1 MKASVLSFR
10 VPAGPFLALAAFAA
24 VGAPARGA
32 TWRVTA
38 LDPSHLAVQCDRADD
53 EAAAFSY
60 TFAERSL
67 AVVKPDRAFRTAAA
81 RAVAGR
87 KPFEAAL
94 RAGPWKVGGR
104 AVPVHALWKNPNGLL
119 RLPDRDGWLRPTNE
133 ARILYTVF
141 LSLSGPL
148 PPGKQAPVSVP
159 GGPTLDFT
167 YDPEA
172 PSPLFKVN
180 QVGYAATA
188 ARRHAYLGGWLGPLG
203 PWKAPDGA
211 VFELVDAKTG
221 ETALRGPV
229 ATRRGD
235 PVRDGTPF
243 CGEETCEMD
252 LSEARPGVYF
262 LRIADVG
269 RSQTFRIGDA
279 GDAEAFAVH
288 MAGLFAQ
295 RCGCAK
301 PAELTPWTDA
311 PCHLSLVRG
320 VHPPDQWEYDARFTD
335 DRGAKTKVSHFSL
348 ISAMIGECGE
358 RLSLPG
364 GWHDA
369 ADYDRRPMHLRVVA
383 DLATVYLLRPGNF
396 SDSQLA
402 VPERG
407 NGIPD
412 ILDEALWGVKHLLA
426 GQQKDGG
433 VGTWIEGTRH
443 PTENDRAMPS
453 ADPVRYCLSRATRSS
468 SVEYAGCAALL
479 ARALRLAGSPP
490 ALEKADELLRS
501 AEAAWAYAA
510 GAGAGRLARMKEK
523 AGKKTRDVYYR
534 ENEEPPSPVL
544 VAKAAT
550 NLYALTGDEKYA
562 KALDGAEGTFRD
574 FVSKR
579 AWGLSPLVLSEFG
592 FTDVP
597 GEAYR
602 KMADFW
608 NRRVV
613 READAWLRREEEAY
627 PYRLPWHGEKEG
639 WVQSMS
645 WGSALPLRQALRFI
659 AAHAL
664 TGDRKYLDAA
674 HLANDYHEGCN
685 PNGTT
690 LTAGLGTVYPTSYLS
705 LVSCADGVGEYVAGI
720 TPYRLVYGMPG
731 AAQAKVWNGDRAE
744 YSRQPFLRRWAN
756 MESQT
761 VAASEF
767 TVWETI
773 GPAAA
778 ATGYL
783 MEPGAKP
790 DSAPRTP
797 AADIRD
803 LPGFW
808 ALP

>member
-1 MKASVLSFR
+1 MKSSGLLS
-10 VPAGPFLALAAFAA
+10 LCLAAA
-24 VGAPARGA
+24 VASGSARGA

-38 LDPSHLAVQCDRADD
+38 LDPSHLAVQCDRSDD

-60 TFAERSL
+60 NVAERAL
-67 AVVKPDRAFRTAAA
+67 ALVKPDRAFKMATR
-81 RAVAGR
+81 RAVSGR
-87 KPFEAAL
+87 KAFEDAL
-94 RAGPWKVGGR
+94 RTGPWKIGGR
-104 AVPVHALWKNPNGLL
+104 TVAAHGLWKNPNGLL
-119 RLPDRDGWLRPTNE
+119 RLRDREGWLRPTSE
-133 ARILYTVF
+133 ARILYTIF
-141 LSLSGPL
+141 LERDVPL
-148 PPGKQAPVSVP
+148 APGERAPVVVP
-159 GGPTLDFT
+159 GGPVLDFS
-167 YDPEA
+167 YDPET

-180 QVGYAATA
+180 QVGYAASA
-188 ARRHAYLGGWLGPLG
+188 SARYAYLGGWLGPLG
-203 PWKAPDGA
+203 PWKAPEGA
-211 VFELVDAKTG
+211 AFALVDAATG
-221 ETALRGPV
+221 ETALQGPV
-229 ATRRGD
+229 ARRKAD

-252 LSEARPGVYF
+252 LSAAPPGRYF
-262 LRIADVG
+262 LRIPGVG
-269 RSQTFRIGDA
+269 RSMDFEIGGA
-279 GDAEAFAVH
+279 GDAKAFALH
-288 MAGLFAQ
+288 MSGLFAQ

-301 PAELTPWTDA
+301 TADLTPWTDEA
-311 PCHLSLVRG
+311 CHLSLVRG
-320 VHPPDQWEYDARFTD
+320 VHPPDQWEYDSRFTD
-335 DRGAKTKVSHFSL
+335 DRGEKTKVTPFSV
-348 ISAMIGECGE
+348 ISATIGDCTE

-369 ADYDRRPMHLRVVA
+369 ADYDRRPMHLRIVA
-383 DLATVYLLRPGNF
+383 DLATVYLLRPENF

-412 ILDEALWGVKHLLA
+412 VLDEAYWGVKHLLA
-426 GQQKDGG
+426 GQRKDGG

-443 PTENDRAMPS
+443 PSENDRAMPS

-468 SVEYAGCAALL
+468 SVEYAGVAALL
-479 ARALRLAGSPP
+479 ARAMRRAGSPQ
-490 ALEKADELLRS
+490 ALERADELLRS
-501 AEAAWAYAA
+501 AEAAWNYAA
-510 GAGAGRLARMKEK
+510 TADAGRIVAMKAK
-523 AGKKTRDVYYR
+523 SGKKTIDVWYR
-534 ENEEPPSPVL
+534 ENEEPPSPVF

-550 NLYALTGDEKYA
+550 NLHALTGDAKYA
-562 KALDGAEGTFRD
+562 EALDGAAKTFRE

-579 AWGLSPLVLSEFG
+579 AWGMSPLVLSEFG

-597 GEAYR
+597 GETYR

-608 NRRVV
+608 NKRVV
-613 READAWLRREEEAY
+613 READAWLRREEGSY
-627 PYRLPWHGEKEG
+627 PYRLPWYGEKEG

-645 WGSALPLRQALRFI
+645 WGSVLPLKQALRFI

-690 LTAGLGTVYPTSYLS
+690 FTSGLGTVYPTSYLS

-731 AAQAKVWNGDRAE
+731 SAQTKVWGGDKAAF
-744 YSRQPFLRRWAN
+744 SKQPFLRRWAN

-767 TVWETI
+767 TVWETV

-790 DSAPRTP
+790 DLAPRTP